1 MKNNIAIIPARSGSL
16 RIKGKNIKLFYG
28 KPVISYS
35 IKTALRSKIFKKIVV
50 STDDI
55 KIANISRKYGAS
67 VDFLRPKKLANN
79 KTGMLKV
86 IKHSL
91 LFYKKKKIK
100 FENICCIFPVA
111 PLLKVSLLKKSLRY
125 LKFKGVD
132 FVFPVIK
139 SNKKNSKFFSLDNKK
154 RIKRI
159 YKKFNKKYFSDA
171 GQFYWGKLKTWEKNK
186 KIFSNNSMVL
196 ICNQNDLIDV
206 NDLRDWKNLV
216 RRYKKL

>member
-91 LFYKKKKIK
+91 FFYKKKK
-100 FENICCIFPVA
+100 
-111 PLLKVSLLKKSLRY
+111 
-125 LKFKGVD
+125 
-132 FVFPVIK
+132 
-139 SNKKNSKFFSLDNKK
+139 NK
-154 RIKRI
+154 I
-159 YKKFNKKYFSDA
+159 
-171 GQFYWGKLKTWEKNK
+171 
-186 KIFSNNSMVL
+186 
-196 ICNQNDLIDV
+196 
-206 NDLRDWKNLV
+206 
-216 RRYKKL
+216 